1 MLKEK
6 VKTANLNTK
15 KIIDIKSSILCFTI
29 FIFFVNF
36 FPNTAFSQGDL
47 LLTPRRIVFDGTQ
60 RSIDLNL
67 ANIGKDT
74 AIYAISMIQLR
85 MNENGGFER
94 ITVPDED
101 QKFANKN
108 LRYFPRIVTLPPKE
122 AQVVKV
128 QIIRKNQM
136 EQGEYRSHFYFRSIP
151 PIVPLTEEVVE
162 TDAEAIS
169 VRLTPI
175 YGITIPAIIRI
186 GRSNTKV
193 DLSVTSI
200 DYPDERVPILSLKFE
215 RRGNFSVYGN
225 LIVDHISTMGVVT
238 RVGMANGIAVYT
250 PNKIRTF
257 QFQLNDLVGVD
268 YKQGKLQIQYLNPS
282 DLIKG
287 NLAETEIL
295 LHE

>member
-1 MLKEK
+1 MLKER
-6 VKTANLNTK
+6 VKSANLNTRK
-15 KIIDIKSSILCFTI
+15 VNKIKSSILCFTI
-29 FIFFVNF
+29 LIFFVNF

-47 LLTPRRIVFDGTQ
+47 LLTPRRIVFDGTK

-67 ANIGKDT
+67 ANIGTDT

-85 MNENGGFER
+85 MNEDGGFEK
-94 ITVPDED
+94 ISVPDTN

-136 EQGEYRSHFYFRSIP
+136 EPGEYRSHFYFRSIP

-162 TDAEAIS
+162 DETDAIS
-169 VRLTPI
+169 VRLTPVF
-175 YGITIPAIIRI
+175 GITIPAIIRI
-186 GRSNTKV
+186 GNANTKV
-193 DLSVTSI
+193 NLSVTSL
-200 DYPDERVPILSLKFE
+200 DYLEEGGPILNLKFE
-215 RRGNFSVYGN
+215 RMGNFSVYGN
-225 LIVDHISTMGVVT
+225 LTVDHISSLGVIT
-238 RVGMANGIAVYT
+238 RVGIANGIAVYT
-250 PNKIRTF
+250 PNKVRTF

-268 YKQGKLQIQYLNPS
+268 YKQGKLQIQYLNAS
-282 DLIKG
+282 DLRKG
-287 NLAETEIL
+287 NLAQTQIL